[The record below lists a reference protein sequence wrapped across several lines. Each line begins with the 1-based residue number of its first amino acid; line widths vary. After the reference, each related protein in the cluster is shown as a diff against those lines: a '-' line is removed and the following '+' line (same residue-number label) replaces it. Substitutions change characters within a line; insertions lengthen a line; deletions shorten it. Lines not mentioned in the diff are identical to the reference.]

1 MQPCILFF
9 KMATAMDVEVD
20 FEENL
25 DEILDFLDEDFFST
39 DDTCSSHL
47 EDIVQEVETEIKSFK
62 CDFCDKVCKSKQGL
76 SRHVNAKHKEEKGE
90 SMLNKAE
97 KKLHP
102 GTFWKFSKDCAA
114 KLAKDDCYSDETK
127 EAFVGFS
134 FTLDEAI
141 ISYKHIEKVV
151 AEFTGNAEK
160 FYPRFYDPVCTPSF
174 FPRLSSKCCRILG
187 CEVANHVLVHL
198 NSLSSK
204 PDGKSSES
212 IKNVDSVE
220 FSEKEQN
227 VIAYMSGYV
236 FHTVH
241 KRLCKS
247 KSMKSSELK
256 EKYLAL
262 LEAGK
267 KSSDV
272 PRPYEAL
279 IEQKN

>member
-1 MQPCILFF
+1 M
-9 KMATAMDVEVD
+9 
-20 FEENL
+20 
-25 DEILDFLDEDFFST
+25 
-39 DDTCSSHL
+39 
-47 EDIVQEVETEIKSFK
+47 
-62 CDFCDKVCKSKQGL
+62 
-76 SRHVNAKHKEEKGE
+76 
-90 SMLNKAE
+90 
-97 KKLHP
+97 HP

-114 KLAKDDCYSDETK
+114 KLAVDDCYSDETK
-127 EAFVGFS
+127 KAFIGFS
-134 FTLDEAI
+134 FTLDEAL
-141 ISYKHIEKVV
+141 ISYKHIENVI

-160 FYPRFYDPVCTPSF
+160 FYPRFYDAVCTPSF
-174 FPRLSSKCCRILG
+174 FPRLSSKCARIFG

-204 PDGKSSES
+204 PDGKLSES
-212 IKNVDSVE
+212 IKKVNSVE
-220 FSEKEQN
+220 VSEKEHN
-227 VIAYMSGYV
+227 TIAYMRGYV

-279 IEQKN
+279 IEQKNRGGLWTMERFVVLMFQEVEKHFRIKVIEQSTFKIDSKEIIHSLMQDCYILSLWSSLSNKCNL